1 MVFVIQICV
10 YITLMRAFLQLKQ
23 PVLDLLCPFLPRF
36 LICPLSPF
44 AMGASGGDSLVVSL
58 GVSET
63 RLEPEEALKVSGD
76 ASNGV
81 FPKKP
86 SILVECGVE

>member
-1 MVFVIQICV
+1 V

-36 LICPLSPF
+36 LICPLSAF

-58 GVSET
+58 GVRET
-63 RLEPEEALKVSGD
+63 RLELEVLKVSGD
-76 ASNGV
+76 ESAWV

-86 SILVECGVE
+86 SILVGCGVE